1 MQHMEQTLA
10 FQACS
15 ENMSYVFT
23 REGVNKTPCPTI
35 PCKSL
40 NLTSSPICPYK
51 AVTLWVANQQ
61 HMRDEAFRVGLVKG
75 AITKCTILCSDM
87 TNLVD
92 KGMVHEVR
100 AANAEV
106 EHVDLL

>member
-1 MQHMEQTLA
+1 MQHMEQTPA

-15 ENMSYVFT
+15 ENMSYVFNW
-23 REGVNKTPCPTI
+23 GVNNTPCPTI
-35 PCKSL
+35 QCKSL
-40 NLTSSPICPYK
+40 NLTSSAICPYK

-61 HMRDEAFRVGLVKG
+61 HTRDKAFRVGFVKG
-75 AITKCTILCSDM
+75 AITKCNVLCSDM

-100 AANAEV
+100 AADAEV